1 MESTDKIIKANFTDV
16 DIFILLGFSEQSNIK
31 GLLFCIF
38 LIIYTSI
45 LIGNG
50 FIILIIKFDPALQT
64 PMYFF
69 LGNFSFLEICY
80 TSVTLPR
87 MLKDFWTK
95 NRDIS
100 LLSCAIQLCFFLILG
115 VTECL
120 LLAVM
125 AYDRYVAI
133 CKPLYYTL
141 IMDHKT
147 CVQLV
152 VGAWISGIPI
162 QIGQVYQLFSLT
174 FCDSNKL
181 DHVFCDFPPVLELAC
196 GDTTLNE
203 ISFYADALLF
213 GMVPFLFILN
223 SYIKIIT
230 TILRLPSEL
239 GRSKAFSTCSSHLI
253 VVGLFFISASI
264 SYFQPKSSHS
274 RGTGK
279 VLSLFYTIVTPLF
292 NPMIYSLRNKDFIK
306 AIKKLSP

>member
-1 MESTDKIIKANFTDV
+1 MESTDKIIKVNFSEV
-16 DIFILLGFSEQSNIK
+16 DIFILLGFSDQSNIK
-31 GLLFCIF
+31 SLLFCIF

-50 FIILIIKFDPALQT
+50 LIILIIKFDQALQI

-87 MLKDFWTK
+87 MLKDFWNK

-100 LLSCAIQLCFFLILG
+100 LLACAIQLCFFLILG

-120 LLAVM
+120 LLTVM

-133 CKPLYYTL
+133 CKPLYYPL
-141 IMDHKT
+141 IMNHKT

-152 VGAWISGIPI
+152 LGAWISGIPI

-181 DHVFCDFPPVLELAC
+181 DHVFCDFPPLLKLAC
-196 GDTTLNE
+196 GDTTMNE
-203 ISFYADALLF
+203 ITFYADALLF
-213 GMVPFLFILN
+213 GVVPFVLILN
-223 SYIKIIT
+223 SYIRIIT

-253 VVGLFFISASI
+253 VVSLFFISAFI
-264 SYFQPKSSHS
+264 SYFQPKSNHS

-279 VLSLFYTIVTPLF
+279 VFSLFYTIVTPLF
-292 NPMIYSLRNKDFIK
+292 NPMIYSLRNKDFIIS
-306 AIKKLSP
+306 IKKLLS